1 MSFALQSSI
10 ENFGSGRRS
19 TSVGSKSSFRR
30 SWPVKS
36 SIGLMSAKVSASPRL
51 RNQPNESRWTAT
63 RSGSSRTSSRFAKE
77 KRSGVRKRDGN
88 GSLLADAGSELRD
101 DRKRCRGRASPRGS
115 NSGAAERHDSYSIG
129 PRKGE

>member
-88 GSLLADAGSELRD
+88 RSLLANANRAGSAGSRTGGA
-101 DRKRCRGRASPRGS
+101 RHHRAQKK
-115 NSGAAERHDSYSIG
+115 SGATDRHDEI
-129 PRKGE
+129 EH